1 VQLGRRIRHIFRVHR
16 HDGFLAIVWEF
27 LFQILKPFLRAYE
40 RLLWHWYL
48 RRRRSSFEVLGS
60 NMTVLRVDE
69 GVSRELA
76 IHRIHEPLA
85 TSLIEQHVRPGMT
98 VVEVGANIGYYA
110 LLETRLVGSGGK
122 VIAIEPVPRNVEG
135 LRRNVRN
142 NGRTNIEVHQLAIAD
157 RNGTLPMYLSAR
169 SNWHSLLPTPSAET
183 CMVPVSTLDD
193 FLFSAPP
200 DSVDLIRMDVE
211 GYEIEI
217 IKGMQRVLSVYDPYL
232 LIEIHPDVVGSQ
244 AIIDYLHTLENLGYA
259 PQFVFEQERDY
270 AIRWKFLKPEKP
282 TMRELMGHPLVVRD
296 QRALTVL
303 FSRSDRR
310 QSQRISSSA
319 LLENNPQVLLT

>member
-1 VQLGRRIRHIFRVHR
+1 
-16 HDGFLAIVWEF
+16 
-27 LFQILKPFLRAYE
+27 
-40 RLLWHWYL
+40 
-48 RRRRSSFEVLGS
+48 
-60 NMTVLRVDE
+60 
-69 GVSRELA
+69 
-76 IHRIHEPLA
+76 
-85 TSLIEQHVRPGMT
+85 
-98 VVEVGANIGYYA
+98 
-110 LLETRLVGSGGK
+110 
-122 VIAIEPVPRNVEG
+122 
-135 LRRNVRN
+135 
-142 NGRTNIEVHQLAIAD
+142 
-157 RNGTLPMYLSAR
+157 
-169 SNWHSLLPTPSAET
+169 
-183 CMVPVSTLDD
+183 
-193 FLFSAPP
+193 
-200 DSVDLIRMDVE
+200 
-211 GYEIEI
+211 
-217 IKGMQRVLSVYDPYL
+217 LSVYDPYL

>member
-1 VQLGRRIRHIFRVHR
+1 
-16 HDGFLAIVWEF
+16 
-27 LFQILKPFLRAYE
+27 
-40 RLLWHWYL
+40 
-48 RRRRSSFEVLGS
+48 VLGS

-85 TSLIEQHVRPGMT
+85 TSLLEQHLRPGMT

-110 LLETRLVGSGGK
+110 LFESRLVGPGGK
-122 VIAIEPVPRNVEG
+122 VIAIEPVPKNVEG

-142 NGRTNIEVHQLAIAD
+142 NGRINIEVHQLAIAD

-169 SNWHSLLPTPSAET
+169 SNWHSLLPTPSAQT

-217 IKGMQRVLSVYDPYL
+217 VKGMQRVLSVYDPYL
-232 LIEIHPDVVGSQ
+232 LIEIHPDLVGSQ
-244 AIIDYLHTLENLGYA
+244 AIIDYLHTLENLGYT
-259 PQFVFEQERDY
+259 PKFVFEQERDY
-270 AIRWKFLKPEKP
+270 AIRWKFLKPEQP

-296 QRALTVL
+296 PRALTVL
-303 FSRSDRR
+303 FWRPNRR
-310 QSQRISSSA
+310 QPQRVSSSA
-319 LLENNPQVLLT
+319 ILDSDPQVLLA